1 MAQQYSPTNL
11 RAYEAAL
18 NVFDKKIKGAIAGVI
33 KKTAEECYREIVARS
48 PHKTGSYIASHRIG
62 INDVDGS
69 DTVYTKK
76 NKIAKGVAQSAAL
89 KELGKLKGLKDTDTV
104 YISNSVG
111 FSNSN
116 HYSWAA
122 NVEYAGWDT
131 KDGSIDPYLVYEKA
145 ALLAINRIPQYVQYI
160 KGQGDKIL
168 DTVLM

>member
-18 NVFDKKIKGAIAGVI
+18 NVFDKKVKGAIAGVI

-69 DTVYTKK
+69 DTVFSKENPTSK
-76 NKIAKGVAQSAAL
+76 AAAQAQAL
-89 KELGKLKGLKDTDTV
+89 TELQKLTGLEDTDVV

-111 FSNSN
+111 FSNPN

-122 NVEYAGWDT
+122 NVEYSGWNN
-131 KDGSIDPYLVYEKA
+131 KNPYLVFEKA
-145 ALLAINRIPQYVQYI
+145 ALMAINRIPQYVQYV

-168 DTVLM
+168 DTVML